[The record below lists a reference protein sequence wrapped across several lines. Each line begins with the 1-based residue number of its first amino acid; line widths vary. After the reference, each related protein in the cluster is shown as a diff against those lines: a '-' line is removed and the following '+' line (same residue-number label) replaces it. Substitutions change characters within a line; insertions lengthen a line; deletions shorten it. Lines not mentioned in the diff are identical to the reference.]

1 MVYFDSGLG
10 EDKPKS
16 PMAGYTAIALAVVFG
31 ILSVVLYFVD
41 VPAGSAVFGAA
52 GLVLGGFSF
61 GKAYVLGGSRR
72 NLLMGAVGAALLL
85 SVVGFMLGFAK
96 LLG

>member
-16 PMAGYTAIALAVVFG
+16 PVAGFTAIGLAVVFG
-31 ILSVVLYFVD
+31 ILSIAMYFLD
-41 VPAGSAVFGAA
+41 VPAGGAVMGAV
-52 GLVLGGFSF
+52 GLILGGFSF
-61 GKAYVLGGSRR
+61 GKAYVLGGKKR
-72 NLLMGAVGAALLL
+72 NLLMGLVGAALLM